1 MLASS
6 RVTQKYQTTIP
17 AAVRKVL
24 GIKSGDLIGFDA
36 REGGEIVIRKTTPLD
51 VAFAKS
57 VEGTLSE
64 WASKEDEEAYRDL

>member
-6 RVTQKYQTTIP
+6 RVTQKFQTTIP
-17 AAVRKVL
+17 AKVRKLL
-24 GIKSGDLIGFDA
+24 GIKSGDLIGFEA
-36 REGGEIVIRKTTPLD
+36 REKGEVVIRKATPLD

-64 WASKEDEEAYRDL
+64 WTSKEDEEAYRDL

>member
-6 RVTQKYQTTIP
+6 RMTQKFQTTIP
-17 AAVRKVL
+17 AKVRKLL
-24 GIKSGDLIGFDA
+24 GLKSGDLIGFEVK
-36 REGGEIVIRKTTPLD
+36 EGSVLLRKASPLD

-64 WASKEDEEAYRDL
+64 WASEADEEAYRDL